1 MVMNNKKNSF
11 TVRIAAI
18 EQFYIVLNYIEKNHM
33 NQQIGTCMLKSV
45 QFYVT
50 IKIWKFNK
58 KFYNSMGNAL
68 ILSYVHIT

>member
-45 QFYVT
+45 
-50 IKIWKFNK
+50 
-58 KFYNSMGNAL
+58 
-68 ILSYVHIT
+68 